1 LAETAERSNLIA
13 PAHTPYDGSSKPF
26 TIGLRPL
33 DPTGWIEV
41 DGRLEAQLAEKDR
54 LAAEH
59 GDTVFAAE
67 PGTEA
72 AQREVLAL
80 LAEHLSARFPEI
92 YRRAGGTMHVGA
104 SGRAVDLAEPGV
116 PPLKIAARLVQE
128 DLVLMRRD
136 EKGWRIC
143 AASLSFPSSWSL
155 AEKFGKPLREIHRP
169 VPHFGPGSRS
179 DDLIERMFDKLQ
191 GQLVERFNWSLQP
204 DAELYKPLS
213 SMQRDD
219 RAEKAA
225 SRFPGVDPAAAAF
238 IRVERQTLRRLPA
251 SGDILFTIRIHLDPM
266 SALRAHPDRARIAA
280 SFAAQLAAL
289 GRPELDYKGLAAD
302 RDRLVAALQAV
313 AAA

>member
-1 LAETAERSNLIA
+1 M
-13 PAHTPYDGSSKPF
+13 PP
-26 TIGLRPL
+26 LR
-33 DPTGWIEV
+33 
-41 DGRLEAQLAEKDR
+41 
-54 LAAEH
+54 
-59 GDTVFAAE
+59 FAAGL
-67 PGTEA
+67 P
-72 AQREVLAL
+72 Q
-80 LAEHLSARFPEI
+80 
-92 YRRAGGTMHVGA
+92 
-104 SGRAVDLAEPGV
+104 D
-116 PPLKIAARLVQE
+116 
-128 DLVLMRRD
+128 DLVRMRRGA
-136 EKGWRIC
+136 EGWRIC

-169 VPHFGPGSRS
+169 VPHFGPETRS

-219 RAEKAA
+219 RAEHAV
-225 SRFPGVDPAAAAF
+225 SRFPGIDAAAIAF
-238 IRVERQTLRRLPA
+238 IRVERQTVRKLPA

-266 SALRAHPDRARIAA
+266 SALRAHPGRAKIAA

-302 RDRLVAALQAV
+302 RDRLVAALETI

>member
-1 LAETAERSNLIA
+1 LPDLL
-13 PAHTPYDGSSKPF
+13 AHTPYDGSSTPF
-26 TIGLRPL
+26 TIGLKPL
-33 DPTGWIEV
+33 DPAGWIEV
-41 DGRLEAQLAEKDR
+41 DGHLEAHLAEKDR
-54 LAAEH
+54 LEAGH
-59 GDTVFAAE
+59 GSSVFAAE
-67 PGTEA
+67 PGTEE
-72 AQREVLAL
+72 AQQEVLAL
-80 LAEHLSARFPEI
+80 LVDHLPARFPEI
-92 YRRAGGTMHVGA
+92 YRRTGDTMLVGP
-104 SGRAVDLAEPGV
+104 SGRAVVLAKPGV

-128 DLVLMRRD
+128 DLVLMRRGA
-136 EKGWRIC
+136 EGWRIC

-169 VPHFGPGSRS
+169 VPHFGPETRS

-219 RAEKAA
+219 RAEKAV
-225 SRFPGVDPAAAAF
+225 SRFPGIDAASAAF
-238 IRVERQTLRRLPA
+238 IRVERQTVRKLPA

-266 SALRAHPDRARIAA
+266 SALRAHPGRAKIAA

-302 RDRLVAALQAV
+302 RDRLVAALETI

>member
-1 LAETAERSNLIA
+1 LPALL

-26 TIGLRPL
+26 TIGLKPL

-41 DGRLEAQLAEKDR
+41 DGHLEAQLAEKDR
-54 LAAEH
+54 LEAEH

-72 AQREVLAL
+72 AQHEVLSL
-80 LAEHLSARFPEI
+80 LAEHLPAHFPEI
-92 YRRAGGTMHVGA
+92 YRRTGATMHVGA
-104 SGRAVDLAEPGV
+104 SGRAVELAKPGM

-155 AEKFGKPLREIHRP
+155 AEKFGRPLREIHRP

-204 DAELYKPLS
+204 DAALYKPLS
-213 SMQRDD
+213 SMQRND
-219 RAEKAA
+219 RAERAV
-225 SRFPGVDPAAAAF
+225 SRFPGVDAAGAAF
-238 IRVERQTLRRLPA
+238 IRVERQTLRRLLA

-266 SALRAHPDRARIAA
+266 PALRAHPDRARIAA

-302 RDRLVAALQAV
+302 RDRLVAALEAI

>member
-1 LAETAERSNLIA
+1 MTVQAP

-33 DPTGWIEV
+33 DPAGWIEV

-54 LAAEH
+54 LEAGH

-80 LAEHLSARFPEI
+80 LAGHLPARFPEI
-92 YRRAGGTMHVGA
+92 YRRAGETMHVGA
-104 SGRAVDLAEPGV
+104 SGRAVDLEEPGV
-116 PPLKIAARLVQE
+116 PRLKIAARLVQE
-128 DLVLMRRD
+128 DLVLMRRGK
-136 EKGWRIC
+136 EGWRIC

-155 AEKFGKPLREIHRP
+155 AEKFGRPLREIHRP
-169 VPHFGPGSRS
+169 VPHFGPGSRP

-225 SRFPGVDPAAAAF
+225 PRFPGVDPAAAAF
-238 IRVERQTLRRLPA
+238 IRVERQTLRRLST

-266 SALRAHPDRARIAA
+266 STLRAHPDRARIAA

-302 RDRLVAALQAV
+302 RDRLVTSLQAI

>member
-1 LAETAERSNLIA
+1 LAGTAEKSNLSA
-13 PAHTPYDGSSKPF
+13 PAHTPYDGSSTPF
-26 TIGLRPL
+26 TIGLKPL
-33 DPTGWIEV
+33 DPAGWIDV
-41 DGRLEAQLAEKDR
+41 DSYLEAQLAEKDR
-54 LAAEH
+54 LEAEH
-59 GDTVFAAE
+59 GETVFAAE
-67 PGTEA
+67 PGTGD

-80 LAEHLSARFPEI
+80 LTEHLPTRFPET
-92 YRRAGGTMHVGA
+92 YRRDGGTMRVG
-104 SGRAVDLAEPGV
+104 SSCRAVDLAKPGV

-169 VPHFGPGSRS
+169 VPHFGPGTRS

-204 DAELYKPLS
+204 DAYLYKPLS

-219 RAEKAA
+219 RAEKAV
-225 SRFPGVDPAAAAF
+225 SRFPGIDAAAVAF
-238 IRVERQTLRRLPA
+238 IRVERQTVRKLPA

-266 SALRAHPDRARIAA
+266 AALRAHPDRARVAA

-289 GRPELDYKGLAAD
+289 GRAELDYKGLAAD
-302 RDRLVAALQAV
+302 RDRLVSALEAI

>member
-1 LAETAERSNLIA
+1 LPDLL
-13 PAHTPYDGSSKPF
+13 AHTPYDGSSTPF
-26 TIGLRPL
+26 TIGLKPL
-33 DPTGWIEV
+33 DPAGGIEV
-41 DGRLEAQLAEKDR
+41 DGHLEAHLAEKDR
-54 LAAEH
+54 LEAGH
-59 GDTVFAAE
+59 GSSVFAAG
-67 PGTEA
+67 PGTEE
-72 AQREVLAL
+72 AQQEVLAL
-80 LAEHLSARFPEI
+80 LIDHLPARFPET
-92 YRRAGGTMHVGA
+92 YRRAGDTMLVGS
-104 SGRAVDLAEPGV
+104 SGRAVVLAKPGV

-128 DLVLMRRD
+128 DLVLMRRGA
-136 EKGWRIC
+136 EGWRIC

-169 VPHFGPGSRS
+169 VPHFGPETRS

-219 RAEKAA
+219 RAEHAV
-225 SRFPGVDPAAAAF
+225 SRFPGIDAASAAF
-238 IRVERQTLRRLPA
+238 IRVERQTVRKLPV

-266 SALRAHPDRARIAA
+266 LTLRAHPERARIAA

-289 GRPELDYKGLAAD
+289 GRAELDYKGLAAD
-302 RDRLVAALQAV
+302 RDRLVAALEAI